1 MSQTEHSLLRAL
13 TLTDAIALVVGTVI
27 GTGVFLKTALMTQQ
41 LGSPALVLLAWLAA
55 GLLSL
60 AGALAYAELGA
71 MFPHAGGEY
80 VYLGNAFGRAPAFL
94 YGWMQFAVAGAGG
107 IAGLSVGFAIFLSA
121 LIPLGSAWVERTF
134 HLFGQQ
140 VRWQFGLPQ
149 VVAVAAIVLLS
160 AINCIGVAVG
170 GRVQAVLTGA
180 KLLGIAVIVAGVF
193 FFSPGASWS
202 HLSMSGGA
210 SQLGGAQAFGA
221 AMMAALWAYNG
232 WYLLPVLAGEVR
244 NPQRNVP
251 RGLILGMLAVMATY
265 LLANLAYFY
274 ALPLSEVVTANS
286 TAYPDALPVA
296 AKAAQTFFG
305 PTGAAFI
312 SIAFVVSTLG
322 ALNGCIMGQARI
334 PFAMARDRLFFQR
347 VGEVSVKSRAPI
359 RAIIAQSTWGC
370 VLALSGSFD
379 QITTCTMFALWLFFG
394 VTVSAVFVLRR
405 KLPDV
410 ERPYKALGYP
420 LVPML
425 FILVA
430 AWLVINTIV
439 TNPVESGIGLALIAL
454 GLPFYSYFKQKQTR
468 TVIEDSS
475 VIAQAADLPS
485 ERPLR

>member
-1 MSQTEHSLLRAL
+1 MAEPKQSLLRAL
-13 TLTDAIALVVGTVI
+13 TLTDAIAVVVGTVI
-27 GTGVFLKTALMTQQ
+27 GTGVFLKTAVMTQQ
-41 LGSPALVLLAWLAA
+41 LGSPVLVLLAWLAA

-71 MFPHAGGEY
+71 LFPHAGGEY
-80 VYLGNAFGRAPAFL
+80 VYLGKAFGDAPAFL

-134 HLFGQQ
+134 HLFGQA
-140 VRWQFGLPQ
+140 VHWQFGLPQ

-160 AINCIGVAVG
+160 AINCIGVAAG
-170 GRVQAVLTGA
+170 GRVQALLTAA

-193 FFSPGASWS
+193 FFSRSAGWS
-202 HLSMSGGA
+202 HLATVGGTTP
-210 SQLGGAQAFGA
+210 LGGVQAFGA

-232 WYLLPVLAGEVR
+232 WYILPVVAGEVQH
-244 NPQRNVP
+244 PQRNVP
-251 RGLILGMLAVMATY
+251 RGLILGMLTVMATY

-286 TAYPDALPVA
+286 TAHPEALPVA

-312 SIAFVVSTLG
+312 SIAFVISTLG

-334 PFAMARDRLFFQR
+334 PFAMARDGLFFR
-347 VGEVSVKSRAPI
+347 RIGEVTAKRRAPVW
-359 RAIIAQSTWGC
+359 AIIAQSGWGC
-370 VLALSGSFD
+370 VLALTGTFD
-379 QITTCTMFALWLFFG
+379 QITTYTIFALWLFFG

-405 KLPDV
+405 KMPHV
-410 ERPYKALGYP
+410 ERPYKTLGYP
-420 LVPML
+420 IVPLL

-430 AWLVINTIV
+430 AWLVSNTIM
-439 TNPVESGIGLALIAL
+439 TNPVESAIGLVLIAL
-454 GLPFYSYFKQKQTR
+454 GLPVYFYFKRKR
-468 TVIEDSS
+468 
-475 VIAQAADLPS
+475 
-485 ERPLR
+485 